1 MCIVLFGIWMYGKT
15 VKPYLIQSES
25 SYPKSRIIEIPI
37 GRKKEDGEYGKS
49 DEKSPL
55 MNDVL

>member
-1 MCIVLFGIWMYGKT
+1 MYGKT